1 MRRLPIF
8 LLIDVSESMAGD
20 NLRQLQEGL
29 ERLVRSLR
37 ADPYALETVFIS
49 VIAFAGKAKTL
60 TPLVELFQFYP
71 PRLPL
76 GSGTSLGSAMA
87 HLMDEM
93 ERTVQRSTPDKKGD
107 WRPVV
112 YLLTDGKPTDDIEP
126 AVKRWKRDF
135 EQRANLVAIGVG
147 KHASLSALQRFT
159 ENVLRL
165 DATTE
170 DDFKRFVGMGGRVM
184 IERAHAAAQRDLAE
198 AEHERLLHSD

>member
-8 LLIDVSESMAGD
+8 FLVDVSESMAGD

-49 VIAFAGKAKTL
+49 VIAFAGKPKTL
-60 TPLVELFQFYP
+60 TPLVELYQFYA

-93 ERTVQRSTPDKKGD
+93 ERTDKETG
-107 WRPVV
+107 
-112 YLLTDGKPTDDIEP
+112 LATLC
-126 AVKRWKRDF
+126 
-135 EQRANLVAIGVG
+135 VA
-147 KHASLSALQRFT
+147 S
-159 ENVLRL
+159 
-165 DATTE
+165 
-170 DDFKRFVGMGGRVM
+170 GMGAATI
-184 IERAHAAAQRDLAE
+184 IERV
-198 AEHERLLHSD
+198 

>member
-8 LLIDVSESMAGD
+8 FLVDVSESMAGD

-49 VIAFAGKAKTL
+49 VIAFAGKPKTL
-60 TPLVELFQFYP
+60 TPLVELYQFYA

-93 ERTVQRSTPDKKGD
+93 GAH
-107 WRPVV
+107 RPA
-112 YLLTDGKPTDDIEP
+112 LHAREEGRLASCRLPSH
-126 AVKRWKRDF
+126 RR
-135 EQRANLVAIGVG
+135 QANRR
-147 KHASLSALQRFT
+147 H
-159 ENVLRL
+159 
-165 DATTE
+165 
-170 DDFKRFVGMGGRVM
+170 
-184 IERAHAAAQRDLAE
+184 
-198 AEHERLLHSD
+198 